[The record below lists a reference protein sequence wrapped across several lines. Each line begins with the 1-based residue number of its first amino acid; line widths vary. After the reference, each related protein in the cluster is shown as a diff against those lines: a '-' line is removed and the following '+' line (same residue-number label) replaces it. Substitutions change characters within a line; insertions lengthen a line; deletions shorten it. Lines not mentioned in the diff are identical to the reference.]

1 MLIRI
6 RLYLHSFHNNV
17 LYIFNSL
24 FHLCICRV
32 FTPQKYTLSNTKT
45 KARAASQFSPLSSL
59 PRLFAIQKSIILR
72 KQCGNGENNAE
83 TLLSYN
89 YFLRF
94 SNQIFIDFWPQATPS
109 IGRSV
114 RLRETMK
121 ARYKAKVIH
130 CKSAQIRAIRG
141 EPPTQEAITPE
152 FYGKIGSTL
161 HKIIRFDGKIRRSGD
176 TELVYVLDF
185 LKMLWDGEIF

>member
-1 MLIRI
+1 
-6 RLYLHSFHNNV
+6 
-17 LYIFNSL
+17 
-24 FHLCICRV
+24 
-32 FTPQKYTLSNTKT
+32 
-45 KARAASQFSPLSSL
+45 
-59 PRLFAIQKSIILR
+59 
-72 KQCGNGENNAE
+72 
-83 TLLSYN
+83 
-89 YFLRF
+89 
-94 SNQIFIDFWPQATPS
+94 
-109 IGRSV
+109 
-114 RLRETMK
+114 MK

-185 LKMLWDGEIF
+185 LKMLWNGEIF